1 MASTYI
7 KTMTSFS
14 GADLIVNFGPRVI
27 GELQQISWAVQ
38 REKAPVYTLG
48 NADPRSF
55 SRGKRA
61 IAGNCVFAVF
71 DRDALLTELTTKE
84 VWGQIAPEAMFTAA
98 GNLTTQYEDGGF
110 TNALNM
116 TFWNQKS
123 ESTGLNPGNITSTG
137 VNNTGTVT
145 NKTVLN
151 HNSRGIN
158 IPQGFALINRE
169 NVLYADT
176 LPPLDVVMTFANEYG
191 QAAFQKIYDLDF
203 LNEGSGVS
211 VDSIIMEREMSWIAR
226 RISPIMTGVY
236 NSSQGTMSAKP
247 VVNSL

>member
-1 MASTYI
+1 MASSFV

-14 GADLIVNFGPRVI
+14 GADLIVNFGPKVI

-71 DRDALLTELTTKE
+71 DRDALLDELTDEQT
-84 VWGQIAPEAMFTAA
+84 WGQIAPDAMFTAS
-98 GNLTTQYEDGGF
+98 GNLTTRTKDGGF
-110 TNALNM
+110 ENALSM
-116 TFWNQKS
+116 SAWNTAAQ
-123 ESTGLNPGNITSTG
+123 STGLNGSNITSTG
-137 VNNTGTVT
+137 SDNTGTVT
-145 NKTVLN
+145 NTVQQN
-151 HNSRGIN
+151 HAGKNVN
-158 IPQGFALINRE
+158 VPQGFSLINRQ
-169 NVLYADT
+169 NILYADT
-176 LPPLDVVMTFANEYG
+176 LPPLDIVMTFANEYG

-211 VDSIIMEREMSWIAR
+211 VDSIVMEREMSWIAR
-226 RISPIMTGVY
+226 RISSIMTGVY
-236 NSSQGTMSAKP
+236 NSSEGQMNAK
-247 VVNSL
+247 NILA